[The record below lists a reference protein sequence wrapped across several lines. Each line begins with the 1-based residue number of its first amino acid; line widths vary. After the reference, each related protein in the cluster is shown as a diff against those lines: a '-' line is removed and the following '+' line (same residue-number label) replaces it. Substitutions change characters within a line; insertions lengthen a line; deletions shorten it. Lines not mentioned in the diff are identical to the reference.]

1 MRRKEKLVT
10 DVARLHEVI
19 HNAGVCRLGLADGP
33 KPYIVP
39 LCFGFDG
46 KHLYFHCACQGRKV
60 DILLANPRVCVE
72 FEQDTNIV
80 KGDKP
85 CNWSVRYFT
94 VIVEGIAEVVDGSSE
109 KLYGLNQVMKQYD
122 PDGRY
127 SFTEKELSSVEVYKI
142 TMEKVTGKVSGM

>member
-19 HNAGVCRLGLADGP
+19 HNATVCRLGLADGS

-46 KHLYFHCACQGRKV
+46 QYLYFHCAHQGRKV
-60 DILLANPRVCVE
+60 DIIKANPFVCVE
-72 FEQDTNIV
+72 FEQGISVV
-80 KGDKP
+80 KGEKP

-94 VIVEGIAEVVDGSSE
+94 
-109 KLYGLNQVMKQYD
+109 
-122 PDGRY
+122 
-127 SFTEKELSSVEVYKI
+127 
-142 TMEKVTGKVSGM
+142 